1 MKEIPFARPLIG
13 DAERRAVMSVLD
25 GPILVHGPLS
35 KQFEADFEGFT
46 GAPYAVS
53 CSSCTAAMHLTY
65 VALGIG
71 AGDEVVTPAQ
81 THASTAHA
89 VALTG
94 ATPIFAEA
102 DPRTGNIDPDAVEA
116 CLTER
121 TKAIAVVHYL
131 GRAVEMDRIMAIA
144 ERHGLKVI
152 EDCALAIGT
161 TFDGRH
167 AGTIGDAGCFS
178 FYPVKHITTAEGGMC
193 ITRHADLAQK
203 LRLLRAFC
211 VDRTPGE
218 RTVPGIYDVV
228 GLGFNYR
235 MNEIQAALG
244 ITQLK
249 RVKDFLQA
257 REANFTALS
266 AKLAAIPDIEVLGTG
281 SDARHGSSH
290 YCLSMLLN
298 GPLAAKRFEMVAALK
313 ARGVGTSVY
322 YPKPVPHMT
331 YYRERFGFDLGTFP
345 AAARLSNESIA
356 LPVGPHLGVEDM
368 AYIAES
374 VKAAIEEVR

>member
-1 MKEIPFARPLIG
+1 MKEIPFARPMIG
-13 DAERRAVMSVLD
+13 DAERQAVQAVLE

-35 KQFEADFEGFT
+35 RQFESDFETFT
-46 GAPYAVS
+46 GAPHAVS
-53 CSSCTAAMHLTY
+53 CSSCTAAMHMTY

-71 AGDEVVTPAQ
+71 AGDEVVVPAQ

-94 ATPIFAEA
+94 ATPVFAEA
-102 DPRTGNIDPDAVEA
+102 DPGTGNVDPDAVEA

-131 GRAVEMDRIMAIA
+131 GRPVEMDRIMALA
-144 ERHGLKVI
+144 GRRGLKVI
-152 EDCALAIGT
+152 EDCALAVGT

-167 AGTIGDAGCFS
+167 AGIIGDAGCFS

-193 ITRHADLAQK
+193 ITRHADLAEK

-235 MNEIQAALG
+235 MNEMQAALG

-249 RVKDFLQA
+249 RVQDFLKT
-257 REANFTALS
+257 RKANFTALS
-266 AKLAAIPDIEVLGTG
+266 AALAEIAEIEVLNTG
-281 SDARHGSSH
+281 SDARHGSSY
-290 YCLSMLLN
+290 YCLSMLLKS
-298 GPLAAKRFEMVAALK
+298 PLAAKRFELVAALK

-331 YYRERFGFDLGTFP
+331 YYRERFGFTPDSFP
-345 AAARLSNESIA
+345 AAARLSNTSIA
-356 LPVGPHLGVEDM
+356 LPVGPHLDLDAM
-368 AYIAES
+368 AYVTES
-374 VKAAIEEVR
+374 VKSAIMEVR

>member
-1 MKEIPFARPLIG
+1 MKEIPFARPMIG
-13 DAERRAVMSVLD
+13 DAERQAVQTVLE

-35 KQFEADFEGFT
+35 RQFESDFETFT
-46 GAPYAVS
+46 GAPHAVS
-53 CSSCTAAMHLTY
+53 CSSCTAAMHMTY

-71 AGDEVVTPAQ
+71 AGDEVVVPAQ

-94 ATPIFAEA
+94 ATPVFAEA
-102 DPRTGNIDPDAVEA
+102 DPGTGNVDPDAVEA

-131 GRAVEMDRIMAIA
+131 GRPVEMDRIMALA
-144 ERHGLKVI
+144 GRRGLKVI
-152 EDCALAIGT
+152 EDCALAVGT

-167 AGTIGDAGCFS
+167 AGIIGDAGCFS

-193 ITRHADLAQK
+193 ITRHADLAEK

-235 MNEIQAALG
+235 MNEMQAALG

-249 RVKDFLQA
+249 RVRDFLKT

-266 AKLAAIPDIEVLGTG
+266 AALAEIAEIEVLDTG
-281 SDARHGSSH
+281 SDARHGSSF
-290 YCLSMLLN
+290 YCLSMLLKN
-298 GPLAAKRFEMVAALK
+298 PLAAKRFELVAALK

-331 YYRERFGFDLGTFP
+331 YYRERFGFTPDSFP
-345 AAARLSNESIA
+345 AAARLSNASIA
-356 LPVGPHLGVEDM
+356 LPVGPHLDLDAM
-368 AYIAES
+368 AYVTES
-374 VKAAIEEVR
+374 VKSAIMEVR